1 MEQYGRGQPR
11 RQQAGD
17 ESIFERARK
26 RAPASSQII
35 GFIALLI
42 TGGISLFLGGL
53 TVTGIVITLVLLT
66 PVFIFFSPILV
77 PAGIVLFLCVAGVL
91 TAGGAGV
98 ATMSVLSWVYNHF
111 KGRHPAD
118 SNQMEHMRQRVY
130 EGAEQA
136 RQKAREAQISKAA
149 PGA

>member
-1 MEQYGRGQPR
+1 MEQYGRGGRQ
-11 RQQAGD
+11 RQQGH
-17 ESIFERARK
+17 ESIIERARK
-26 RAPASSQII
+26 HAPASSQII
-35 GFIALLI
+35 GFLALLI
-42 TGGISLFLGGL
+42 TGGVSLFIGGL

-66 PVFIFFSPILV
+66 PVFLFFSPILV

-111 KGRHPAD
+111 KGQHPRG
-118 SNQMEHMRQRVY
+118 SNQV
-130 EGAEQA
+130 EGAEQV
-136 RQKAREAQISKAA
+136 RQKARDVGAQAQSKAA